1 MLWYIVIGL
10 VVVAVVTGF
19 ALLIRP
25 KNDPVD
31 SFRRQID
38 ALSPE
43 ARRPTVDQVRD
54 AAEDP
59 GDNEPDDS

>member
-1 MLWYIVIGL
+1 MLWYIVIGVVIIA
-10 VVVAVVTGF
+10 VVVGV
-19 ALLIRP
+19 ALLVRP

-43 ARRPTVDQVRD
+43 SRKPTIDQVRD
-54 AAEDP
+54 AAEDS
-59 GDNEPDDS
+59 GDNGPDDS

>member
-1 MLWYIVIGL
+1 MLWYIVVGVLI
-10 VVVAVVTGF
+10 VAVVVGV
-19 ALLIRP
+19 AMLVRP

-43 ARRPTVDQVRD
+43 ARKPTVEQVRD
-54 AAEDP
+54 AAEDS
-59 GDNEPDDS
+59 GDNGPDDS

>member
-1 MLWYIVIGL
+1 MLGFIVVGL
-10 VVVAVVTGF
+10 IIVAVVVCV
-19 ALLIRP
+19 ALLVRP

-43 ARRPTVDQVRD
+43 SRKPTIDQVRD
-54 AAEDP
+54 ATEDS
-59 GDNEPDDS
+59 GDNGPDDS

>member
-1 MLWYIVIGL
+1 MLPYVIG
-10 VVVAVVTGF
+10 AVVIVAIAVIV
-19 ALLIRP
+19 ALAIRP

-43 ARRPTVDQVRD
+43 ARKPTIDQVRD
-54 AAEDP
+54 AAEDS
-59 GDNEPDDS
+59 GDNGPDDP

>member
-1 MLWYIVIGL
+1 MLWYIVIGVL
-10 VVVAVVTGF
+10 IVAAVTVVA
-19 ALLIRP
+19 LLVRP

-43 ARRPTVDQVRD
+43 ARKPTIDQVRD
-54 AAEDP
+54 AAEDS
-59 GDNEPDDS
+59 GDNGTDDS

>member
-1 MLWYIVIGL
+1 MLWYIVVG
-10 VVVAVVTGF
+10 VVIVAVVAGV
-19 ALLIRP
+19 AMLVRP

-43 ARRPTVDQVRD
+43 ARKPTIDQVHD
-54 AAEDP
+54 AAEDS
-59 GDNEPDDS
+59 GDNGPDDS

>member
-1 MLWYIVIGL
+1 MLIVILVGVVL
-10 VVVAVVTGF
+10 VVAVVVAV
-19 ALLIRP
+19 LLVRR

-43 ARRPTVDQVRD
+43 ARKPTVDQVRD
-54 AAEDP
+54 AAEDS
-59 GDNEPDDS
+59 GDNGQDDS

>member
-1 MLWYIVIGL
+1 MLVLVIIG
-10 VVVAVVTGF
+10 VAIVVAAVLI
-19 ALLIRP
+19 ALAVRP

-43 ARRPTVDQVRD
+43 ARKPTIDQVRD
-54 AAEDP
+54 AAEDS
-59 GDNEPDDS
+59 GDNGLDDS

>member
-1 MLWYIVIGL
+1 MLAYIVIG
-10 VVVAVVTGF
+10 VVIVAVVVGV
-19 ALLIRP
+19 AVLIRP

-43 ARRPTVDQVRD
+43 ARKPTIDQVRD
-54 AAEDP
+54 AAEDS
-59 GDNEPDDS
+59 GDNGQDDS